1 MKKLI
6 IFVVL
11 SIAAIVTTQAQDVT
25 LNVTGSNT
33 YLSYTTDLSVGSGAT
48 KWFKIL
54 GDQHQPTTQDLI
66 IHLDSISG
74 GAHSTT
80 VKLFGTKFT
89 TEGWT
94 QIGGTITWKATT
106 GDTTILISN
115 ATAARWRD
123 YKVEV
128 VNASGDVTTVDWL
141 KFKLWRE

>member
-1 MKKLI
+1 MKKFIL
-6 IFVVL
+6 FAVL
-11 SIAAIVTTQAQDVT
+11 AIAAITSARAQDVT
-25 LNVTGSNT
+25 LNVTSNAT
-33 YLSYTTDLSVGSGAT
+33 YLSYTTDLTVGSGAT

-54 GDQHQPTTQDLI
+54 GDQPQPTTQDLI
-66 IHLDSISG
+66 IHLDSVSG
-74 GAHSTT
+74 GAHATT

-94 QIGGTITWKATT
+94 QIGSTITWKATT